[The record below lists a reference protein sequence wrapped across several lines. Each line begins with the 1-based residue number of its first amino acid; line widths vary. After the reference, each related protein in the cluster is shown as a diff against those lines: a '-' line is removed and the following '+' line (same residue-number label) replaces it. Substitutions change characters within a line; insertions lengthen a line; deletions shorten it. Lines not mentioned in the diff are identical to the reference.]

1 MSDVNETDELL
12 HSLQARASASP
23 NVPSEE
29 DTSPAEDID
38 AFLADLE
45 SGDASSIDA
54 SPAAAGS
61 PPRAAE
67 PDPFADA
74 FASLA
79 EAPTSD
85 EVPLDEAALAARLAA
100 LAPKPQLETKRAKRP
115 ALKRLK
121 PVIEPPASAALPL
134 EIPEEPAA
142 PLVVASPPAEVDVA
156 PKPERAERPK
166 KDLPAVAA
174 RPKVVETARSPGFY
188 GALGALKWSA
198 ILAPVILLCWLL
210 GAFLSAW
217 VETGWLVALLAI
229 APALLLPWLFKVAS
243 KRGRWW
249 HWALPLSLLGCVALI
264 APWPSVAGER
274 AAHYGHWP
282 SSAVSQL
289 TSSEPDNALVRAHAR
304 LGELVGASIAG
315 FEQNAAAPD
324 QAPPLARALGTDQ
337 ELLAWAE
344 ARRAAAAQTAAG
356 ALPAPVAPALPA
368 QPAQPAQP
376 AAAPVPA
383 QPAQPAIAPVP
394 ALPAQPATN

>member
-1 MSDVNETDELL
+1 M
-12 HSLQARASASP
+12 
-23 NVPSEE
+23 
-29 DTSPAEDID
+29 
-38 AFLADLE
+38 
-45 SGDASSIDA
+45 
-54 SPAAAGS
+54 
-61 PPRAAE
+61 
-67 PDPFADA
+67 
-74 FASLA
+74 
-79 EAPTSD
+79 
-85 EVPLDEAALAARLAA
+85 
-100 LAPKPQLETKRAKRP
+100 
-115 ALKRLK
+115 
-121 PVIEPPASAALPL
+121 
-134 EIPEEPAA
+134 
-142 PLVVASPPAEVDVA
+142 
-156 PKPERAERPK
+156 
-166 KDLPAVAA
+166 AA

-229 APALLLPWLFKVAS
+229 APALLLPWVLKVAS

-304 LGELVGASIAG
+304 LGELVGALIAG
-315 FEQNAAAPD
+315 LEQDAVAPD

-344 ARRAAAAQTAAG
+344 ARRAAAAQTAAAG
-356 ALPAPVAPALPA
+356 ALPAPAAPALPA
-368 QPAQPAQP
+368 QPAIAPVPAQPAQPAIAPVPAQPAQPAIAPVPAQPAQP

-383 QPAQPAIAPVP
+383 QPA
-394 ALPAQPATN
+394 TN